1 MTTNQAGTRSMTRR
15 ESTVNAIIKRRVSAI
30 IRTNDEDLARQA
42 MNAAVRGGF
51 RIIEFTLTTPGAL
64 NLIEEFAAKD
74 DVLVGAGTVLT
85 REQARDAVSAGAR
98 FLVSPIFD
106 PAIVTESAILDAASI
121 PGTQT
126 PTEME
131 HAHRCGADFV
141 KLFPAPGIPV
151 EEFVH
156 AVLGPLPH
164 LRIYPT
170 AGVSSENVAAVLRAG
185 AAGAGFVR
193 ALFHPEFMKTKD
205 MTAIESKA
213 KEIIRCAG
221 L

>member
-1 MTTNQAGTRSMTRR
+1 MNSCDN
-15 ESTVNAIIKRRVSAI
+15 TVNAILKHRLSAI
-30 IRTNDEDLARQA
+30 IRTTDEDLARQA
-42 MNAAVRGGF
+42 MTAAVRGGF
-51 RIIEFTLTTPGAL
+51 RIVEFTMTTPGAL
-64 NLIEEFAAKD
+64 KLIEEFSEKD
-74 DVLVGAGTVLT
+74 DLIVGAGTVLT
-85 REQARDAVSAGAR
+85 KDDARDAVSAGAR

-106 PAIVTESAILDAASI
+106 PVIVAEAAILDAASI

-131 HAHRCGADFV
+131 FAHRSGADFV

-151 EEFVH
+151 QEFIQ

-193 ALFHPEFMKTKD
+193 SLFQPELMKTKD
-205 MTAIESKA
+205 TNAIEQKA
-213 KEIIRCAG
+213 VEIIRSAG